1 MYFFSVSLKGKRLLQ
16 RKDYYDALWFNDVDF
31 DYIVLLF
38 YFSSLSVL
46 LHTNGKRADE
56 AQNKKQTFDY
66 YSIVCGIVSLFAL
79 VTSGES
85 VNICDFPMRRYAS
98 ISIKNIYIIDGDIT
112 VLPCLDGL
120 LKLKTDKFWWP
131 LNQ

>member
-56 AQNKKQTFDY
+56 A
-66 YSIVCGIVSLFAL
+66 
-79 VTSGES
+79 
-85 VNICDFPMRRYAS
+85 
-98 ISIKNIYIIDGDIT
+98 
-112 VLPCLDGL
+112 
-120 LKLKTDKFWWP
+120 
-131 LNQ
+131 